1 MSGGSTVDDSSSKGR
16 TLLVDASVFITL
28 TKVDS
33 IDALLTEAGEIVVP
47 KPVENEITSEP
58 AATALASALENEK
71 LETWDVAFGP
81 LDTAANHLG
90 KELSDEELDGYG
102 HTAIE
107 GDVGLLALALQRN
120 DPDFEMVSPIV
131 VTDDKPLRQT
141 CKALSIP
148 VSGSIGVLIRAVERG
163 EIEPA
168 EAKGKLYAMDE
179 VGARLSASL
188 IRRAERLID
197 EAVEK

>member
-1 MSGGSTVDDSSSKGR
+1 MSGDATDDGNSTDR
-16 TLLVDASVFITL
+16 TVLVDASVFITL
-28 TKVDS
+28 TRVDL
-33 IDALLTEAGEIVVP
+33 IGALLTEAGEIVVP

-58 AATALASALENEK
+58 AATTLDSALENGT
-71 LETWDVAFGP
+71 LETWDVGLAP
-81 LDTAANHLG
+81 LDTAASHLG
-90 KELSDEELDGYG
+90 KELSEEEVAG
-102 HTAIE
+102 HGHATIE

-120 DPDFEMVSPIV
+120 DPDFEMATPIV

-148 VSGSIGVLIRAVERG
+148 VSGSIGVLIRAVERD

-168 EAKGKLYAMDE
+168 EAKDKLYAMDE

-188 IRRAERLID
+188 VRRAQRLID